1 MKKMKNS
8 YHCEGLVYQHALEA
22 KVSGEKSKKPG
33 TEYITGTV
41 DIATDDDCTNIVQV
55 HYTYVTPLTNK
66 GTENKTYT
74 VLANILNGTFGNVM
88 ANGKENAVKVRVDTG
103 IALNDFYSDRTN
115 EMVAAK
121 RNEGGFIHTT
131 GPWAT
136 DDLGKNRF
144 EVDMVITGIKR
155 QEADPEKDLPEKGIL
170 HGCIF
175 DSYRNT
181 MYPMD
186 FSVLNPKAIDYFEGE
201 EPSPKHPL
209 FTRLKGKEVSATIK
223 KKITEESAFG
233 EPIVREV
240 INSRKDFVVDW
251 AQTDPYEW
259 DTEDTITA
267 EELSQ
272 LMADREVHLADVKRR
287 YDENK
292 AAKSGGTSF
301 DNTPAPAPA
310 TKSSATNFDF

>member
-1 MKKMKNS
+1 
-8 YHCEGLVYQHALEA
+8 
-22 KVSGEKSKKPG
+22 
-33 TEYITGTV
+33 
-41 DIATDDDCTNIVQV
+41 
-55 HYTYVTPLTNK
+55 
-66 GTENKTYT
+66 
-74 VLANILNGTFGNVM
+74 
-88 ANGKENAVKVRVDTG
+88 
-103 IALNDFYSDRTN
+103 
-115 EMVAAK
+115 
-121 RNEGGFIHTT
+121 
-131 GPWAT
+131 
-136 DDLGKNRF
+136 
-144 EVDMVITGIKR
+144 MVITGIKR
-155 QEADPEKDLPEKGIL
+155 QDADPERDLPEKGIL

-240 INSRKDFVVDW
+240 VNTRKDFVVDW

-301 DNTPAPAPA
+301 DSAPTPAPTAK
-310 TKSSATNFDF
+310 TSATNFDF